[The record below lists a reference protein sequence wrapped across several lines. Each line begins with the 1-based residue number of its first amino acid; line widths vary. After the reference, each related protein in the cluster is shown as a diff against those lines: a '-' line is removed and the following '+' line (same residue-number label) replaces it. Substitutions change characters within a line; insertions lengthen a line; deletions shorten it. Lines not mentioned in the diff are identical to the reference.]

1 MKIFLTCFLLLLIIS
16 PSDAQVLK
24 AVVTVDFGLMPAEEV
39 NFLQDLRLNIEDY
52 INNFAYTDDEYE
64 TDIDI
69 SLFVMVET
77 VTQKGHEKMYKSQF
91 QIKSASGESFYDK
104 EWEFPYQPGYL
115 FDHSKIAFDPL
126 CHFIDYYCYL
136 ILGGELDGYSINLG
150 TPSYIEAKNLGNI
163 GLSSKY
169 QKGWSTRIQE
179 LDKITDIRTRPLREA
194 KPDFF
199 EAKFLLEEGKLKEA
213 KIYALK
219 VLDKIEKVVSEQP
232 NNKYLRNF
240 FDAHHRTFAIIFQG
254 DITVLTRL
262 LNYDN
267 YHREIYREV
276 MP

>member
-1 MKIFLTCFLLLLIIS
+1 MKLFLTCFLLFLFIV

-24 AVVTVDFGLMPAEEV
+24 AKVTVDFGLMPAEEV
-39 NFLQDLRLNIEDY
+39 NFLQDLALNIEDY

-69 SLFVMVET
+69 SIFIMVET

-91 QIKSASGESFYDK
+91 QIKSGSGESFYDK
-104 EWEFPYQPGYL
+104 DWEFPYQPGYL

-126 CHFIDYYCYL
+126 CHFMDYYCYL
-136 ILGGELDGYSINLG
+136 VLGGELDGYAMNLG
-150 TPSYIEAKNLGNI
+150 TPFYIEAKNLGNI
-163 GLSSKY
+163 GSLSKY

-199 EAKFLLEEGKLKEA
+199 EAKFLLEEGNLQES

-219 VLDKIEKVVSEQP
+219 VLDSIEKVVNEQP
-232 NNKYLRNF
+232 NNKYLRYF

-254 DITVLTRL
+254 DKTALTRL
-262 LNYDN
+262 VGYDS
-267 YHREIYREV
+267 YHRDVYREV